1 MKICL
6 WLENSWAFGRIAA
19 SIQKYSRHQISI
31 VPWRVPLDDFTNFDL
46 LYTPCWFAKQIYL
59 KHGGK
64 TPMVTGVHGIAELFN
79 YDPQTLKPCR
89 TSDYQV
95 ERGQISDNLR
105 RIFKQQKIVG
115 CVSREIINL
124 LRPQVNCKLLYTP
137 CGVDTEFFRHAQYMP
152 LTVLCPVE
160 EKNINTSGHGYDVKR
175 WGLVREIQKQL
186 PDVQFKFLPRRLTL
200 AEMPD
205 WYRGGNVL
213 LCLSH
218 SEGGPLGV
226 LEAGAGGVVPLST
239 PVGVMPEVI
248 IPGHNGELFNSV
260 EVATRILSLWK
271 RNDDK
276 PYFAE
281 LQGHIQETMISRSW
295 RNVIGMWDTFFEMQY
310 EVC

>member
-1 MKICL
+1 M
-6 WLENSWAFGRIAA
+6 
-19 SIQKYSRHQISI
+19 
-31 VPWRVPLDDFTNFDL
+31 
-46 LYTPCWFAKQIYL
+46 
-59 KHGGK
+59 
-64 TPMVTGVHGIAELFN
+64 
-79 YDPQTLKPCR
+79 
-89 TSDYQV
+89 
-95 ERGQISDNLR
+95 
-105 RIFKQQKIVG
+105 
-115 CVSREIINL
+115 
-124 LRPQVNCKLLYTP
+124 
-137 CGVDTEFFRHAQYMP
+137 
-152 LTVLCPVE
+152 
-160 EKNINTSGHGYDVKR
+160 
-175 WGLVREIQKQL
+175 
-186 PDVQFKFLPRRLTL
+186 
-200 AEMPD
+200 
-205 WYRGGNVL
+205 L